1 MPDHRRPIAGLLR
14 GAGSKRLVTLLLT
27 LSGIL
32 LLVAITAAYF
42 AIAEVGKSTERVE
55 HTLRVESAI
64 NRLAALNEQ
73 IETARRGQLLSPSNT
88 FANILQNTQAD
99 FTAELDS
106 IGYLTADN
114 ELQARRVSEVQSLS
128 KERAPLLSDLILFPA
143 GAAAAVQEEGLDQD
157 RGVQIARRIRA
168 IARAMIEDEAEL
180 LVVRSTDQSRSTRQ
194 FYLIGG
200 AATVMLV
207 TFLLAS
213 IVLVLRYN
221 GELNRAQAQLRRSNE
236 GLEIAVADRTAELS
250 RANQEIQ
257 RFAYIVSHDLRSP
270 LVNVLGFTSE
280 LDEARKIIRTF
291 LERLFERHPA
301 LRDETVWLAVEDD
314 LPEALRFIR
323 SSTEKMD
330 RLINSILE
338 LSRQGRRTLSPEQLD
353 MNELADGVASSLH
366 QLAESSGAT
375 VVVEP
380 IPALTSD
387 RLAVEQILSNLV
399 ENALKYLDPQ
409 RPGRV
414 VVSGT
419 TRNGLVEIAVADN
432 GRGIAEADLE
442 RVFELFR
449 RAGTQDRP
457 GEGIGLANVRA
468 LAYRLG
474 GRIELESILGEG
486 STFTLAL
493 PLTFSPTEVTT

>member
-1 MPDHRRPIAGLLR
+1 MPDRRRPVIGLLR
-14 GAGSKRLVTLLLT
+14 EASAKRTVAVLLA
-27 LSGIL
+27 LSGVL

-42 AIAEVGKSTERVE
+42 AIAEVSDSTERVE
-55 HTLRVESAI
+55 HTLRAQSAI

-73 IETARRGQLLSPSNT
+73 IETARRGQLLSPSST
-88 FANILQNTQAD
+88 FANILQETDAN
-99 FTAELDS
+99 FSAELDGV
-106 IGYLTADN
+106 GYLLADN
-114 ELQARRVSEVQSLS
+114 IEQSQWIAEIRNLGE
-128 KERAPLLSDLILFPA
+128 ERSPLLSDVILFPA
-143 GAAAAVQEEGLDQD
+143 GAAAAVRDNGLEKD
-157 RGVQIARRIRA
+157 RGVQIARRIRS
-168 IARAMIEDEAEL
+168 IAQTMAEEEAEL
-180 LVVRSTDQSRSTRQ
+180 LVSRTTQQSRSTRQ

-200 AATVMLV
+200 AATMLLV
-207 TFLLAS
+207 AFLIAV

-221 GELNRAQAQLRRSNE
+221 GELNRAQELLRRSNE
-236 GLEIAVADRTAELS
+236 GLEIAVASRTAELS

-270 LVNVLGFTSE
+270 LVNVLGFTAE
-280 LDEARKIIRTF
+280 LDESRKVIRTF
-291 LERLFERHPA
+291 LERMFERHPD
-301 LRDETVWLAVEDD
+301 LREEPVWLAVDDD

-323 SSTEKMD
+323 ASTEKMD

-353 MNELADGVASSLH
+353 MDALANGVASSLH
-366 QLAESSGAT
+366 QLTESAGAT
-375 VVVEP
+375 VTVEP
-380 IPALTSD
+380 IPTLTSD

-399 ENALKYLDPQ
+399 ENGLKYLDPNRQ
-409 RPGRV
+409 GRV
-414 VVSGT
+414 VVSGAV
-419 TRNGLVEIAVADN
+419 RNGMVEIAVTDN

-474 GRIELESILGEG
+474 GRIELESTLGEG
-486 STFTLAL
+486 STFTLVL
-493 PLTFSPTEVTT
+493 PRTYSPTEVSP